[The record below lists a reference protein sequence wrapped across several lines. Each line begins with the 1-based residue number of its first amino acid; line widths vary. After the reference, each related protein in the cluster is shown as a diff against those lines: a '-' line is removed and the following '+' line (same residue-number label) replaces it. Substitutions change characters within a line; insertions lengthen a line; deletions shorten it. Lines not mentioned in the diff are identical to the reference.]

1 MADKVRVLIETL
13 KNDILYF
20 VRKGV
25 FSKEDVKLI
34 MKQREVNGN
43 FQIKRI
49 YFMQK
54 KCFIIWTSKSHSIW
68 NWFRKKKNREI

>member
-34 MKQREVNGN
+34 MKQREVYEYILCKKN
-43 FQIKRI
+43 FLLSEHLKVIQFEIDLEKKRI
-49 YFMQK
+49 ERFK
-54 KCFIIWTSKSHSIW
+54 
-68 NWFRKKKNREI
+68 EL